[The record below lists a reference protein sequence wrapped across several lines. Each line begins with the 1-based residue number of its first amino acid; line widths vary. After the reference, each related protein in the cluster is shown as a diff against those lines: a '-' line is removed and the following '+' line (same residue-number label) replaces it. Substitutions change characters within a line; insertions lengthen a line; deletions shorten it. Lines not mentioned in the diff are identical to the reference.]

1 MPRLSDTLLLLTVKC
16 AESMNVGGRGHR
28 FDSQPG
34 TLGKS
39 PGPPESGEMVQTAF
53 LGDG

>member
-1 MPRLSDTLLLLTVKC
+1 MPRLSGTLLLLTVKC
-16 AESMNVGGRGHR
+16 VESMNDGGRGR
-28 FDSQPG
+28 SFDSQPG